1 MALAQREG
9 EEIWEMTVP
18 GRVHVEITNHRGRP
32 QDLTVRGVGQRLR
45 LSTTDREIAQ
55 ERIRDT
61 EHDPFANGMLRRI
74 DSGERLEQKSK
85 DELSD
90 EDLQEVFSITG
101 DEFEAIVSNLSELN
115 IRRMKGMA
123 EAVDATSSQ
132 TAFLNKIIEE
142 RFPIGGTTP
151 TYEEMMRSPK

>member
-1 MALAQREG
+1 MALAQRAG

-55 ERIRDT
+55 ERIREA
-61 EHDPFANGMLRRI
+61 EHDPFRNGTLRRI
-74 DSGERLEQKSK
+74 DTGERLDEPSK

-90 EDLQEVFSITG
+90 DDLTEIFNLTG
-101 DEFEAIVSNLSELN
+101 DEFEAIVGELSELN
-115 IRRMKGMA
+115 IRRMNGMA
-123 EAVDATSSQ
+123 ESVDATASQ
-132 TAFLNKIIEE
+132 IAYLKKTIEE
-142 RFPIGGTTP
+142 RFPIGGSTP
-151 TYEEMMRSPK
+151 TYEEMMRAPR

>member
-1 MALAQREG
+1 MAIAQREG

-45 LSTTDREIAQ
+45 ISTTDREIAQ
-55 ERIRDT
+55 ERIRGE
-61 EHDPFANGMLRRI
+61 EHDPFRNGTLRRI
-74 DSGERLEQKSK
+74 DTGERLEEKSK

-90 EDLQEVFSITG
+90 EDLTEVFTLTG
-101 DEFEAIVSNLSELN
+101 DEFETIVDELSELN
-115 IRRMKGMA
+115 VRRMNAMA
-123 EAVDATSSQ
+123 DTVDATSSQ
-132 TAFLNKIIEE
+132 SAYLKKIIED
-142 RFPIGGTTP
+142 RYPVGGTTP